1 MMHGL
6 PYALARD
13 EGERL
18 EFGDAVIL
26 LRMTA
31 ERSGGA
37 VTIWEELPP
46 LLDTPMHVHSNEDE
60 LFHII
65 EGEHEFHCGE
75 HQFRVGP
82 GAFVQL
88 PRGVPHAHSRVVPGS
103 GRFLVITT
111 PGGFDGFFGV
121 LADAQRAGE
130 LGPEAYAR
138 ASARFGITWLS

>member
-1 MMHGL
+1 MDRL
-6 PYALARD
+6 PYALRRD

-18 EFGDAVIL
+18 VFGDAVIL

-46 LLDTPMHVHSNEDE
+46 LLDTPLHVHANEDE

-65 EGEHEFHCGE
+65 AGEHEFRCGE
-75 HQFRVGP
+75 HQFRAGP
-82 GAFVQL
+82 GAFVRL
-88 PRGVPHAHSRVVPGS
+88 PRQVPHAHRRVVPGV

-111 PGGFDGFFGV
+111 PGGFEGFFRI
-121 LADAQRAGE
+121 LAQAEIAGD
-130 LGPEAYAR
+130 LGPATYAR
-138 ASARFGITWLS
+138 ASKRFGITWLP